1 MSEKAKSEQVKK
13 KSWFKAMSA
22 EYKKIIWPTKEDIA
36 KNTVVVVVASVILG
50 LIIAGLDFLATMGVG
65 FIGQL

>member
-1 MSEKAKSEQVKK
+1 MSEKAKSEQVKN